1 MAWHVLGYNL
11 RLSYFGEMAAMRAK
25 FSAVAVAAAIAIC
38 LPDAVYAESVDAQ
51 VLPHLASHRSRMN
64 NPEPADKVLIGN
76 SSDPFSGYN
85 RAVWAFNYD
94 FLDKYALRPV
104 AHGYAD
110 YVPAPLRTGVHNFL
124 QNIGEVNNAV
134 NNLAVGEVK
143 SSGQSVVRFVIN
155 STFGLFGFFDIAQ
168 HMGLERKPMTFST
181 VLGKWHVANGPYIQ
195 LPFTGYTTPR
205 TLAGSVVD
213 TLYFP
218 YNYVSWPVALG
229 YFALNVIDA
238 RSSLGETEK
247 LIDKSLDPY
256 LTARDF
262 FLQHEETLVVGKE
275 RMDAIQREKD
285 EKQNAELESYLDEID

>member
-1 MAWHVLGYNL
+1 
-11 RLSYFGEMAAMRAK
+11 
-25 FSAVAVAAAIAIC
+25 
-38 LPDAVYAESVDAQ
+38 
-51 VLPHLASHRSRMN
+51 MN
-64 NPEPADKVLIGN
+64 NPEPENKLLIGN
-76 SSDPFSGYN
+76 SSDPFNGYN

-94 FLDKYALRPV
+94 FLDRYALRPV

-110 YVPAPLRTGVHNFL
+110 YVPLPIRNGVHNFL
-124 QNIGEVNNAV
+124 LNIGEVNNAV

-181 VLGKWHVANGPYIQ
+181 VLGKWHVASGPYLQ

-205 TLAGSVVD
+205 TIVGNVVD
-213 TLYFP
+213 NLYFP
-218 YNYVSWPVALG
+218 YSYVSWPVALS
-229 YFALNVIDA
+229 YFAVSAIDA

-262 FLQHEETLVVGKE
+262 FLQHEESLVVGKE
-275 RMDAIQREKD
+275 RFAEIQREKD